1 MSRPVEFGSAEA
13 LARISGDD
21 GGGTVTILDEPV
33 LVRPSGPGALAAAGV
48 RRRLIE
54 GLPDAVLADYET
66 RAEAAM
72 VQALQQVMDTVADRI
87 GKVQTA
93 AGRQVWDGCPHG
105 LHDAHDGPCP

>member
-1 MSRPVEFGSAEA
+1 MSQPVEFDSAEA

-21 GGGTVTILDEPV
+21 GGGLVVIVEEPV
-33 LVRPSGPGALAAAGV
+33 TVHPSGPGALAGAAH
-48 RRRLIE
+48 RRLIE
-54 GLPDAVLADYET
+54 GLPDAVLADFET

-93 AGRQVWDGCPHG
+93 AGREVWAGCPQG
-105 LHDAHDGPCP
+105 FHDAHDGPCP